1 MRIKPLSGVLGLL
14 GLLFLG
20 AGTPAAQV
28 SPTAPVLSTIKSL
41 SCTFPV
47 SVAGS
52 WDKTTGEAAVN
63 IRKSAILTFK
73 FDQIDV
79 SESSARFVGP
89 TAAPEHIVAQL
100 SGANLHF
107 MDIRPAGTLA
117 ITSVFQQ
124 VSRDQKLKAVYTR
137 VDYLPISL
145 PGYVTAP
152 EVSQHYGEC
161 EVGS

>member
-1 MRIKPLSGVLGLL
+1 MRMNPLSGVWAIF

-20 AGTPAAQV
+20 AGTPAAQ
-28 SPTAPVLSTIKSL
+28 APQAPQLDTIKSL
-41 SCTFPV
+41 SCTFPI

-52 WDKTTGEAAVN
+52 WDKNTGEAQVQIKKAGV
-63 IRKSAILTFK
+63 LTFK

-100 SGANLHF
+100 RGPNLFF
-107 MDIRPAGTLA
+107 MDIRAGGTLA
-117 ITSVFQQ
+117 ITSVFGQ
-124 VSRDQKLKAVYTR
+124 VSHDQKLKAVYTR
-137 VDYLPISL
+137 SDYLPISL
-145 PGYVTAP
+145 PGYVSVP

-161 EVGS
+161 EVGP

>member
-1 MRIKPLSGVLGLL
+1 MRINPSSGVLGLL
-14 GLLFLG
+14 GILFLG
-20 AGTPAAQV
+20 AGSPAAQV
-28 SPTAPVLSTIKSL
+28 SPTAPQLSTIKSL
-41 SCTFPV
+41 SCTFPI
-47 SVAGS
+47 SVVGS
-52 WDKTTGEAAVN
+52 WDKTTGEAQVN
-63 IRKSAILTFK
+63 IRKAAVLTFK

-107 MDIRPAGTLA
+107 MDIRPAGSLA

-145 PGYVTAP
+145 PGYVTSP
-152 EVSQHYGEC
+152 DVSQHYGEC
-161 EVGS
+161 EIGS

>member
-1 MRIKPLSGVLGLL
+1 
-14 GLLFLG
+14 
-20 AGTPAAQV
+20 
-28 SPTAPVLSTIKSL
+28 VLSTIKSL

-63 IRKSAILTFK
+63 VRKSAILTFK